1 MPPPPFDADSASITL
16 SLSFSLFLS
25 LTLSLSNDAKKKNQ
39 TNESNPQRG
48 KTEYENFKGTGY
60 AQVAI
65 STKDVYKTAEQ
76 IRAAGGAITRE
87 PGPVPGIGTKICA
100 TTDPDGWKVVF
111 VDEADF
117 LEELK

>member
-1 MPPPPFDADSASITL
+1 MRTPLP
-16 SLSFSLFLS
+16 SLFLFLS
-25 LTLSLSNDAKKKNQ
+25 RFFSRSLSLYQTTQKKKNQ

>member
-1 MPPPPFDADSASITL
+1 VRKNFFFFSFSFFHLEPFF
-16 SLSFSLFLS
+16 FSLFLI
-25 LTLSLSNDAKKKNQ
+25 LSPRSTHHSTQPTQIKIN
-39 TNESNPQRG
+39 RG
-48 KTEYENFKGTGY
+48 KTDYDNFKGSGY

-76 IRAAGGAITRE
+76 IRAAGGNVTRE